1 MCDDFMDQEKVWDNI
16 SKRWNAFRTRTSPLV
31 ENFVSGKEGRILD
44 LGCGS
49 GRNFVKVDGLNWTA
63 VDFSE
68 KMVGYSKKKAKKLG
82 MDVDVQK
89 ADSIKLPFEDNSFD
103 GVLCYAVVH
112 CIDSAV
118 KRKKT
123 LKEIYRVLKPGCEAY
138 IVTWGKNAPRLKNKD
153 KECYIPWTLKYMKE
167 KQMRYTYVYDKD
179 EFVDLIKSVGFEV
192 VKSWEEW
199 NVNVIVRKK

>member
-1 MCDDFMDQEKVWDNI
+1 MDQEKVWDNI
-16 SKRWNAFRTRTSPLV
+16 ARRWNAFRTRTSPIV
-31 ENFVSGKEGRILD
+31 EEFVGKQKGKILD

-68 KMVGYSKKKAKKLG
+68 KMVEFAKKKAKKLG

-89 ADSIKLPFEDNSFD
+89 ADSVKLPFEDDTFD
-103 GVLCYAVVH
+103 SVLCYAVIH
-112 CIDSAV
+112 CIESAA

-123 LKEIYRVLKPGCEAY
+123 LKEIYRVLKPGSEAL
-138 IVTWGKNAPRLKNKD
+138 IVTWGANSPRLKNKG

-179 EFVDLIKSVGFEV
+179 ELEGQLKDAGLEIVSIE
-192 VKSWEEW
+192 EEW
-199 NVNVIVRKK
+199 NVIAVVKKA